1 MTGLPD
7 AAAGEHPALLA
18 YQQRAGRDTRIYTAV
33 LALLVLFAFIGVKLA
48 YAHGELTKV
57 SFRTAP
63 AATPLRPGMPG
74 TALRATWHTD
84 DAAAGGSPYDNGV
97 VVTFA
102 GHSVNGRD
110 AVSGNV
116 RWHYTRSD
124 ENLCSVLQQDGTT
137 IAIYRRKGNCDE
149 VTGIV
154 TATGQPKWYRTLTDD
169 GETASASTSNV
180 VMTVNAHIV
189 HAFDNAGG
197 LDRWDWTA
205 PDNCTVQ
212 HALTGSLGVLIA
224 LTCGGGHQ
232 LALHDLITDTVKW
245 TVNTSA
251 AMLPIAADNFVG
263 ALDPATGT
271 VNRYTPD
278 KGAASKAAQ
287 LPPDSGAGGTA
298 GSGSDGMAGVPNA
311 TITEVPS
318 AAAGVTAN
326 DAAGQPVQLVQLSRL
341 FVFSPDGSLRWS
353 AASTGPAWPVES
365 AYLASQDG
373 PGQVVV
379 RQTDTGKPEL
389 VCTLTPAASSATD
402 RVYPV
407 GTGLL
412 LAGSGSAMYR

>member
-1 MTGLPD
+1 MTDLPG

-18 YQQRAGRDTRIYTAV
+18 YQQRAGRNTRIYTAV
-33 LALLVLFAFIGVKLA
+33 LALLVLLALLGVKLA
-48 YAHGELTKV
+48 YAHGELNKV

-63 AATPLRPGMPG
+63 APTPLPTGMPG
-74 TALRATWHTD
+74 TALRASWHTD
-84 DAAAGGSPYDNGV
+84 DAAAGGDPYDSGV

-110 AVSGNV
+110 AVSGDI

-149 VTGIV
+149 VTGFA

-180 VMTVNAHIV
+180 VLTVNAHIV
-189 HAFDNAGG
+189 HAFDNDGG

-205 PDNCTVQ
+205 PDNCTVR
-212 HALTGSLGVLIA
+212 HALTGSQGVLIS
-224 LTCGGGHQ
+224 LDCGGGHQ
-232 LALHDLITDTVKW
+232 LSLHDLIGDSVKW
-245 TVNTSA
+245 TVNTPTA
-251 AMLPIAADNFVG
+251 VLPIAVNNFVG

-278 KGAASKAAQ
+278 KGAASKVAQ
-287 LPPDSGAGGTA
+287 LPAGADGA
-298 GSGSDGMAGVPNA
+298 SGSSAL
-311 TITEVPS
+311 PS
-318 AAAGVTAN
+318 AAAGIIAN
-326 DAAGQPVQLVQLSRL
+326 DAAGQPVQLVPLARL
-341 FVFSPDGSLRWS
+341 FAFSPDGSLRWS
-353 AASTGPAWPVES
+353 AASTGPAWPVGD

-379 RQTDTGKPEL
+379 RRTDTGRSESVSSLAP
-389 VCTLTPAASSATD
+389 PAPSATD

-412 LAGSGSAMYR
+412 LAGNGTVMYR